1 MLPSRGCRSQRLV
14 VAFGLDPVLVPVA
27 PFERRVSFYRFR
39 VCLISGLLIFK
50 ICSQRDLESAP
61 DFIKFFGRNEFEED
75 AIYGNGGILC
85 LKGSNVFGRH
95 TNNETTNRFG
105 WGNTAKAQKVETS
118 IEVRIAHQARLNFV
132 NVEINV
138 LLSSQKLVTV

>member
-1 MLPSRGCRSQRLV
+1 MLFNGNAGFSPES
-14 VAFGLDPVLVPVA
+14 
-27 PFERRVSFYRFR
+27 
-39 VCLISGLLIFK
+39 IFK

-61 DFIKFFGRNEFEED
+61 DFIEFFGRNEFEED
-75 AIYGNGGILC
+75 AIYGNRRILC

-118 IEVRIAHQARLNFV
+118 IEVRIVHQAVLV
-132 NVEINV
+132 QI
-138 LLSSQKLVTV
+138 LLSVCFCRANDLPDFRPPRPWSTFPERWFLFRLLIISKVLAF

>member
-1 MLPSRGCRSQRLV
+1 M
-14 VAFGLDPVLVPVA
+14 
-27 PFERRVSFYRFR
+27 
-39 VCLISGLLIFK
+39 
-50 ICSQRDLESAP
+50 
-61 DFIKFFGRNEFEED
+61 
-75 AIYGNGGILC
+75 
-85 LKGSNVFGRH
+85 KGSNVFGRH

-105 WGNTAKAQKVETS
+105 WGNPTRAQKVETS